1 MRRTPMEGSRRIG
14 GALGAVKVARPA
26 VGGGKP
32 ETVETVGYLSQQS
45 ACPAHAF
52 GGAGVVHIQC

>member
-1 MRRTPMEGSRRIG
+1 MRRNPMEESRRIG
-14 GALGAVKVARPA
+14 GALGAVKIARPA

-32 ETVETVGYLSQQS
+32 ETSETVGYLSQQS

-52 GGAGVVHIQC
+52 GGAGVVHI